1 MSRGRVKKIE
11 KKRYF
16 LPVSIQGAPPLAFF
30 DHCTTLKG
38 TVKRIGIAF
47 GGGAARGIAHIGA
60 LRALRNRPQYLPS
73 IAAGTSA
80 GSIVAA
86 LYAAGLTQEKLE
98 GLVREF
104 DWFHHV
110 ISLSDTA
117 RRVIDE
123 RQGGLVSNA
132 KLGNTMNELLEG
144 RSFDDL
150 EIDLAV
156 IATDLENRRRVV
168 FTSRRVAK
176 RLIHKELTH
185 FLPEPTDSMPGC
197 ATVVISDCTDIGL
210 AVRASCAVPGVFMPV
225 RIPGMRL
232 LDGGMVDQ
240 VPVDVVRAMGANFTI
255 GISLAL
261 AFIPQKFN
269 NTPSV
274 LSGMV
279 GILGVHQLRKNL
291 DRADIGFQIQGIDR
305 RSLINP
311 RQLDLLGIGQ
321 RNMDERLDAWESG
334 KLPRKKL
341 RLFE

>member
-1 MSRGRVKKIE
+1 M
-11 KKRYF
+11 
-16 LPVSIQGAPPLAFF
+16 
-30 DHCTTLKG
+30 
-38 TVKRIGIAF
+38 KRIGIAF
-47 GGGAARGIAHIGA
+47 GGGAARGIAHFGA
-60 LRALRNRPQYLPS
+60 LRALRSRPQYLPS

-86 LYAAGLTQEKLE
+86 LYAAGMKQEKLE

-110 ISLSDTA
+110 ISLSDTI

-123 RQGGLVSNA
+123 RQSGLVSNA

-156 IATDLENRRRVV
+156 VATDLENRRRII
-168 FTSRRVAK
+168 FTSRRVAE
-176 RLIHKELTH
+176 RLSQKELTQ
-185 FLPEPTDSMPGC
+185 FLPEPTDSLPGC
-197 ATVVISDCTDIGL
+197 ATVVISDCKDIGM

-225 RIPGMRL
+225 RIRGMRL
-232 LDGGMVDQ
+232 LDGGLVDQ
-240 VPVDVVRAMGANFTI
+240 VPVDVVRAMGANVTI

-269 NTPSV
+269 STPSV

-279 GILGVHQLRKNL
+279 GVLGVQQLRKSL
-291 DRADIGFQIQGIDR
+291 DRADIGFQIRGIDR
-305 RSLINP
+305 RSLIDP
-311 RQLDLLGIGQ
+311 RQLDLLDIGE
-321 RNMDERLDAWESG
+321 RNMNEWLDAWESG
-334 KLPRKKL
+334 KHPRKKL